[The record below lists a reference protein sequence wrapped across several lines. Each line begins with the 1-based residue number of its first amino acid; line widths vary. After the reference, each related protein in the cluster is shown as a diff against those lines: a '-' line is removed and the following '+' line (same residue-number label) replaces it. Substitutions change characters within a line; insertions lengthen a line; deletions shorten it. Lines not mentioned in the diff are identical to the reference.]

1 MEAKTNM
8 KPMVGSEE
16 RLTKIERGLE
26 QLRTLYDQYFAGV
39 NKVLP
44 QNEHI
49 DIQKQLQIFPI
60 SELRSTSQ
68 KFRYTNLKARYAQLN
83 TLWSKV
89 IKQIEE
95 GTYAREQNLN
105 RLRSKQEDPSTLEK
119 TSGNLNSAVN
129 KQAKALESLYE
140 KITATKSKA
149 PNKEKFMAMLE
160 KQIEVYKEKN
170 PGKKF
175 QFRLAKDDKGHLQI
189 KIESKK

>member
-1 MEAKTNM
+1 MA
-8 KPMVGSEE
+8 GSEE
-16 RLTKIERGLE
+16 RLTKLEHSLE

-44 QNEHI
+44 QSEHT

-83 TLWSKV
+83 TLWNKV

-95 GTYAREQNLN
+95 GTYAREQNLT
-105 RLRSKQEDPSTLEK
+105 RLRSKLEDPSSTASNSE
-119 TSGNLNSAVN
+119 NLSSTVS
-129 KQAKALESLYE
+129 KQTKALESLYE
-140 KITATKSKA
+140 KIATTKSKA

-160 KQIEVYKEKN
+160 KQIEVYKTKN

-175 QFRLAKDDKGHLQI
+175 QFRLAKDNKGQLQI
-189 KIESKK
+189 KIEAKK